1 MMMMG
6 GMGAGFSL
14 LLLLYAILALGLI
27 LGFSYIIWILALKE
41 AGYVKTTGLV
51 IGCGI
56 AALAVIL
63 FLSGLIY
70 GGRMAGG
77 YGMGSMMGPGMM
89 MEGKEGQKMM
99 LEMMMKDPEMKKMMR
114 EMEKRGR

>member
-1 MMMMG
+1 MMMG
-6 GMGAGFSL
+6 GAGAGFGL
-14 LLLLYAILALGLI
+14 LLFLYALLALGLI
-27 LGFSYIIWILALKE
+27 LGFSYIIWILAMKE

-51 IGCGI
+51 IGCTI
-56 AALAVIL
+56 AALAAIL

-89 MEGKEGQKMM
+89 MEGQEGRKYMYEQ
-99 LEMMMKDPEMKKMMR
+99 MMKDPEMKKLMR